1 MREEQRRE
9 ARARVETLV
18 AMGLHESVLADFDEG
33 RVHYSERTTFGEL
46 TFGALFWVSGDDA
59 IAEAVRGFEAENDAL
74 AYHVTHE
81 RTDFGELLDVYYVSC
96 HEDEWGLDR
105 DDLRHGT
112 PFCYVINLSDPDL
125 SEFGRVGIA
134 VSGGGLV
141 RVA

>member
-18 AMGLHESVLADFDEG
+18 AMGLHESVLADLDEG

-74 AYHVTHE
+74 AYHVT
-81 RTDFGELLDVYYVSC
+81 
-96 HEDEWGLDR
+96 
-105 DDLRHGT
+105 